1 MMKKRGQWAGTTIY
15 EDKMRFPFICKCIK
29 ERRISPL
36 KRGEIIEVVGVA
48 PEEDCENE
56 MFTEIKWKGAHPRC
70 SLSQLEGIG
79 VDEETREALTT
90 GTIGPAEATSLENVP
105 VYAARKLRSGKNGCH
120 NQDTLSAALLK
131 DYEENGGKH
140 KK

>member
-1 MMKKRGQWAGTTIY
+1 MGWY
-15 EDKMRFPFICKCIK
+15 YYHEDKMRFPFICNVHQG
-29 ERRISPL
+29 ETNLTL
-36 KRGEIIEVVGVA
+36 KKGEIIEVVGVA

-90 GTIGPAEATSLENVP
+90 GTIGPAEATSLKMSLCTQH
-105 VYAARKLRSGKNGCH
+105 RKLRSGKNGCH